1 MEQPFLHRAKDF
13 RRMAWQ
19 SLKGVWGIAIVVAL
33 VAALLGA
40 SSSVA
45 LPTFR
50 INVNVQ
56 DDQTMEQMAVLEQQL
71 DELEAV
77 GNPEDEQL
85 VEHLRTFSL
94 MSGKLQEI
102 AANPLYQAYLRIAL
116 ALSLVAFVIGGP
128 IKVGYARFRLKI
140 ADGRRPLQFKDL
152 FSGFDVFGDAFLL
165 QLRIT
170 LRVVGWSLLFVI
182 PGIIAIY
189 RYSQAFNIMAEH
201 PELGS
206 GECIERSKAM
216 MNGNK
221 WRLFCLEFSYIGWAF
236 LSALTLGILALWVNP
251 YAAVAESFF
260 YREVSGTLGAAQ
272 PQGGM
277 YGQPEFYNAYDSNQ
291 RTDPWPQAQQ
301 SRQGSDEDFWKNY

>member
-94 MSGKLQEI
+94 MSGKLQE
-102 AANPLYQAYLRIAL
+102 AEERT
-116 ALSLVAFVIGGP
+116 
-128 IKVGYARFRLKI
+128 
-140 ADGRRPLQFKDL
+140 D
-152 FSGFDVFGDAFLL
+152 GDAEGYPEDDFEPEYGTASA
-165 QLRIT
+165 IT
-170 LRVVGWSLLFVI
+170 ADEA
-182 PGIIAIY
+182 IA
-189 RYSQAFNIMAEH
+189 
-201 PELGS
+201 
-206 GECIERSKAM
+206 
-216 MNGNK
+216 
-221 WRLFCLEFSYIGWAF
+221 
-236 LSALTLGILALWVNP
+236 
-251 YAAVAESFF
+251 
-260 YREVSGTLGAAQ
+260 
-272 PQGGM
+272 
-277 YGQPEFYNAYDSNQ
+277 
-291 RTDPWPQAQQ
+291 
-301 SRQGSDEDFWKNY
+301 